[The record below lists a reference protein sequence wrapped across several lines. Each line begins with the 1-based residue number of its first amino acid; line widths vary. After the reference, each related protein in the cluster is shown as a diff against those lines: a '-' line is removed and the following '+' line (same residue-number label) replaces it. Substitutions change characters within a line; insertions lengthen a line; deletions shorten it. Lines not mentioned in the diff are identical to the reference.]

1 MILVSPPPPFSLS
14 PPLLS
19 LQAVLCEGAVESVL
33 TQLFAS
39 LSSTLHTQLT
49 TTLSTKSTPSHSH
62 LTLSNLPLIWGTPL
76 ATQITILVT
85 HITAEASLEKA
96 VLETNQQPMKELNNN
111 LNNLI
116 TIATMIL
123 KGKSPVVTRS
133 DEGMGKSPK
142 ADSQLDSNM
151 ALKWSST
158 DPSDG
163 GDDSGSKEEEGGLH
177 EEGVRERRGV
187 TPRYQVHK
195 LQNILLALSQ
205 YRQRVSSL
213 TRHITESSSTGGLSK
228 SFLWQSMLHY
238 HWSSQDQ
245 SCQLSTL
252 HASLPY
258 GYHFTGSASR
268 VVLTPETEKVMVFLL
283 RAVTHG
289 TNTLLTGPQ
298 VRSSS
303 LSPSLSNPSLPLLSP
318 SSPSRPSLPL
328 TLPFPSLLPS
338 HHS

>member
-1 MILVSPPPPFSLS
+1 M
-14 PPLLS
+14 
-19 LQAVLCEGAVESVL
+19 
-33 TQLFAS
+33 
-39 LSSTLHTQLT
+39 
-49 TTLSTKSTPSHSH
+49 
-62 LTLSNLPLIWGTPL
+62 PL

-85 HITAEASLEKA
+85 HVTAEASLEKA
-96 VLETNQQPMKELNNN
+96 VLETSQANQQPMKELNNN

-116 TIATMIL
+116 AMATMIL

-133 DEGMGKSPK
+133 GEGTGKSPK
-142 ADSQLDSNM
+142 ADSQLDSNV
-151 ALKWSST
+151 ALKWSSS
-158 DPSDG
+158 DPPDG
-163 GDDSGSKEEEGGLH
+163 GEDGSGSKEEGGGLH

-195 LQNILLALSQ
+195 LQNILLVLSQ

-213 TRHITESSSTGGLSK
+213 TKHITDSNSTGGLSK

-238 HWSSQDQ
+238 HWSSQEQ

-252 HASLPY
+252 HASLSY

-268 VVLTPETEKVMVFLL
+268 VVLTPETERVMLFLL
-283 RAVTHG
+283 RAVTQG

-298 VRSSS
+298 VRPPSSP
-303 LSPSLSNPSLPLLSP
+303 LSPSHPSLPFTLS
-318 SSPSRPSLPL
+318 S
-328 TLPFPSLLPS
+328 FPSPPPS

>member
-1 MILVSPPPPFSLS
+1 MHV
-14 PPLLS
+14 
-19 LQAVLCEGAVESVL
+19 
-33 TQLFAS
+33 
-39 LSSTLHTQLT
+39 
-49 TTLSTKSTPSHSH
+49 
-62 LTLSNLPLIWGTPL
+62 
-76 ATQITILVT
+76 
-85 HITAEASLEKA
+85 TAEASLEKA

-116 TIATMIL
+116 VIATMIL

-133 DEGMGKSPK
+133 DEGMGKSPI
-142 ADSQLDSNM
+142 ADHQLDSNV

-163 GDDSGSKEEEGGLH
+163 GEDDSGIKEEEGGLH

-195 LQNILLALSQ
+195 LQNILLVLSQ

-213 TRHITESSSTGGLSK
+213 TRHITESSSTGDLSK

-258 GYHFTGSASR
+258 GYHFTGSASH
-268 VVLTPETEKVMVFLL
+268 VVLTPETERVILFLL
-283 RAVTHG
+283 QTVTQG
-289 TNTLLTGPQ
+289 TNTLLTGPK
-298 VRSSS
+298 
-303 LSPSLSNPSLPLLSP
+303 
-318 SSPSRPSLPL
+318 
-328 TLPFPSLLPS
+328 
-338 HHS
+338 